1 MERESIDVINTENF
15 LIQTFI
21 QKNVSANEQPYVE
34 KYDIIDIGGTNF
46 CPIEHFDMVQNHF
59 TNILLHRLLYALEI
73 LYYLQGLQSDLES
86 KSASLLGTK
95 MKRFIVP
102 EVRKF

>member
-1 MERESIDVINTENF
+1 MINTENL

-34 KYDIIDIGGTNF
+34 KYDIGGTNF
-46 CPIEHFDMVQNHF
+46 WPIEHFDMVQNHF
-59 TNILLHRLLYALEI
+59 TNILLHRLLLEI
-73 LYYLQGLQSDLES
+73 LYYLQGLQSDLEN

-95 MKRFIVP
+95 MKRFIVA

>member
-1 MERESIDVINTENF
+1 MINTENL

-21 QKNVSANEQPYVE
+21 QKNVSANEQPFIE
-34 KYDIIDIGGTNF
+34 KYDIGGTNF
-46 CPIEHFDMVQNHF
+46 WPIEHFDMVQKLI
-59 TNILLHRLLYALEI
+59 ILQIFYYIDLLYALEI
-73 LYYLQGLQSDLES
+73 LYYLQRLQSDLEN